1 MPGFHYKDD
10 ILNVDSIPVHA
21 IAEQFGTPCYIYSQ
35 DKIVQNWTSFNS
47 ALSYSDH
54 MVCYAVKA
62 NPNIAILNLLANLGS
77 GFDIVSIGELERV
90 LAAGGDPQKIVFSGV
105 GKRQDEIERALAVN
119 IFCFNVE
126 SSSELK
132 RINNAAKQLHVVAPI
147 SLRVNPN
154 VDAKTHPH
162 ITTGLIGNKF
172 GVDINSAKDFYAE
185 AESLTNVKI
194 SGIDCHIGSQLT
206 DLEPYNNAFR
216 QISNL
221 ADDLR
226 TSGFNIEHINLGG
239 GLGIKY
245 KKDEI
250 LPTQE
255 QYINSIKQEINQKD
269 CKILVEPGRSI
280 MGDAGILLT
289 RIEYLKHGSHKNFA
303 VVDAAMTEL
312 LRPALYNSWHEI
324 LPINKQ
330 SSSKTFCYDVV
341 GPVCESADFLGKDRQ
356 LAIQEGD
363 LIAIF
368 STGAYGA
375 SMASSYNSRPEIAAI
390 LVQKDKPYLVQK
402 RGTVEQL
409 MQGESILPSK

>member
-1 MPGFHYKDD
+1 MPGFHYKDE
-10 ILNVDSIPVHA
+10 LLYVDSMPVHA

-35 DKIVQNWTSFNS
+35 DTIVQNWTSFDS
-47 ALSYSDH
+47 ALSYCDH
-54 MVCYAVKA
+54 MVCYSVKA
-62 NPNIAILNLLANLGS
+62 NPNLAILNLLANLGS
-77 GFDIVSIGELERV
+77 GFDIVSVGELERV

-132 RINNAAKQLHVVAPI
+132 RINNAAKQLNVVASI

-162 ITTGLIGNKF
+162 VTTGLTENKF
-172 GVDINSAKDFYAE
+172 GVDINSAKDFYTE

-194 SGIDCHIGSQLT
+194 SGVDCHIGSQLT
-206 DLEPYNNAFR
+206 DLEPYNNAFS

-221 ADDLR
+221 VDDLR
-226 TSGFNIEHINLGG
+226 KSGFHIEHINLGG

-245 KKDEI
+245 QKDEK

-255 QYINSIKQEINQKD
+255 QYINSIKQTINQKD

-280 MGDAGILLT
+280 IGDAGILLT
-289 RIEYLKHGSHKNFA
+289 RIEYLKHGDHKNFA

-312 LRPALYNSWHEI
+312 LRPALYDSWHEI
-324 LPINKQ
+324 LPINRQ
-330 SSSKTFCYDVV
+330 GDAKTLCYDVV

-356 LAIQEGD
+356 LAIREGD

-368 STGAYGA
+368 STGAYGS
-375 SMASSYNSRPEIAAI
+375 SMSSSYNSRTEIAAI
-390 LVQKDKPYLVQK
+390 LVQKDKSYLVQK

-409 MQGESILPSK
+409 MQGESILPGK